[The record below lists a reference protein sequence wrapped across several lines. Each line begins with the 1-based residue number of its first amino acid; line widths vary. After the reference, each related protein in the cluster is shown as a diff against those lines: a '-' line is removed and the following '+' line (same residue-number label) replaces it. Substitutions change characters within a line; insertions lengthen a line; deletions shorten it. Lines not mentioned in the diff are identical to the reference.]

1 MPRRL
6 PPAREIAL
14 SGARVLASEHAKR
27 AAMLAADPGAD
38 AEAIEAERATAARFR
53 DMARHFERNGSYVP
67 AVEGHRAAFK
77 RGLTC
82 C

>member
-14 SGARVLASEHAKR
+14 FGARALASEHAKR
-27 AAMLAADPGAD
+27 AAMLAADPDAE

-53 DMARHFERNGSYVP
+53 DMAQHFERNGSYVP
-67 AVEGHRAAFK
+67 AVADHREAYK

-82 C
+82 

>member
-67 AVEGHRAAFK
+67 ASTNHRECYQ
-77 RGLTC
+77 RGLKC